1 MKYKISMFNCAS
13 FSHSLKFTSEMFT
26 SDGSYI
32 ITLFISW
39 KHLSN
44 IVITFIDYY
53 VEKNYRS
60 QMLMIEVLLGKPV
73 IYKYM

>member
-1 MKYKISMFNCAS
+1 MVLN
-13 FSHSLKFTSEMFT
+13 
-26 SDGSYI
+26 I

-73 IYKYM
+73 IYIYYICKCCGTVGER